1 MIHDDFTVRVVDDL
15 PADGMVMDSP
25 DGHHNIYISGK
36 LDTKKQRD
44 VCVHELAHIFYGH
57 LHKEG
62 DVHEMERE
70 ADDYIHTFDERK
82 IGGFRE

>member
-25 DGHHNIYISGK
+25 DGHHNIYINGK

-44 VCVHELAHIFYGH
+44 VCVHELAHILVYDHSKEFYDVVYKYYPNY
-57 LHKEG
+57 KEC
-62 DVHEMERE
+62 
-70 ADDYIHTFDERK
+70 HTKLRK
-82 IGGFRE
+82 GEFK